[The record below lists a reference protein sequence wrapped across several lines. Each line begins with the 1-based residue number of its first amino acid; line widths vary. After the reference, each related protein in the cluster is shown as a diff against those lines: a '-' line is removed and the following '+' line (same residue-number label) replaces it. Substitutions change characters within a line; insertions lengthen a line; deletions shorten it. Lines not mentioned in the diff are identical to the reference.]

1 MRGWLPDFSV
11 HVAKGTV
18 DALARMNDGW
28 LPLAGGTDIMVVLA
42 AGQLKPARYVSIWGL
57 SAALRPIVVRDH
69 EIAIG
74 GLATYTDVAAHPVL
88 AKELPMLGMAARVS
102 GAAAIQNRGTIG
114 GNVANASPAADTPPA
129 LFAYGAS
136 IELVGPAGRR
146 RVPYADFHTGYKT
159 TLRDPGELIAAV
171 IVPRPAPGRAP
182 VQLYRK
188 VGTRKA
194 QAIAKVGLAVTMEL
208 DGDTVARCALG
219 MSSVSPVPLACPR
232 TALALVGRSLRD
244 GIDDA
249 VRALADEIHPI
260 DDVRSTGAYRRKV
273 AQNLWR
279 DVLESTLAGR
289 SPVAAV

>member
-1 MRGWLPDFSV
+1 LPDFTV
-11 HVAKGTV
+11 HVARDTV
-18 DALARMNDGW
+18 DALARLGDGW

-57 SAALRPIVVRDH
+57 SAALRPIEVRDH

-74 GLATYTDVAAHPVL
+74 GLATYTDIAEHPVL
-88 AKELPMLGMAARVS
+88 THELPMLGLAARVS

-159 TLRDPGELIAAV
+159 TLRDPGELVVAV
-171 IVPRPAPGRAP
+171 VIPRPVPGRAP
-182 VQLYRK
+182 IQLYRK

-194 QAIAKVGLAVTMEL
+194 QAIAKVGLAVTMEM
-208 DGDTVARCALG
+208 DGDTVAGCALG
-219 MSSVSPVPLACPR
+219 MSSVAPVPLACLR
-232 TALALVGRSLRD
+232 TAAALCGRPLRD

-249 VRALADEIHPI
+249 VRALAAEIHPI
-260 DDVRSTGAYRRKV
+260 DDVRSTGEYRRKV
-273 AQNLWR
+273 AENLWR

>member
-1 MRGWLPDFSV
+1 MRAWLPDFSV
-11 HVAKGTV
+11 HVAKSTD
-18 DALARMNDGW
+18 DALARLEDGW

-57 SAALRPIVVRDH
+57 PLRAIEVRER

-74 GLATYTDVAAHPVL
+74 GLATYTDISEHPVL
-88 AKELPMLGMAARVS
+88 AKELPMLGTAARVS

-114 GNVANASPAADTPPA
+114 GNIANASPAADTPPA
-129 LFAYGAS
+129 LFAYGAE

-146 RVPYADFHTGYKT
+146 RVPYAAFHTGYKT
-159 TLRDPGELIAAV
+159 TVREPSELIAAV
-171 IVPRPAPGRAP
+171 IVPRPSPGRAP
-182 VQLYRK
+182 IQLYRK

-194 QAIAKVGLAVTMEL
+194 QAIAKVGLAVTLEI

-219 MSSVSPVPLACPR
+219 MTSVAPVPLACPK
-232 TALALVGRSLRD
+232 TAAALVGRSLKD

-249 VRALADEIHPI
+249 VRALAAEIHPI

-273 AQNLWR
+273 AENLWR
-279 DVLESTLAGR
+279 DVLESAIAGR
-289 SPVAAV
+289 SPAAAM